1 MSLAAIDAP
10 ELVLPRIAE
19 AVGAPMADER
29 PALDVLID
37 QFADDPA
44 LLVLDN
50 LEQIVDVA
58 LGRRALAHCPGVEIL
73 ATSRTVLRLGAERE
87 YPVDALR
94 RARVVRPQPTDELAS
109 LPAVQLFVDRAK
121 AVRHSFA

>member
-1 MSLAAIDAP
+1 
-10 ELVLPRIAE
+10 
-19 AVGAPMADER
+19 MADER

-58 LGRRALAHCPGVEIL
+58 PSVDELWRTARV
-73 ATSRTVLRLGAERE
+73 SRS
-87 YPVDALR
+87 LR
-94 RARVVRPQPTDELAS
+94 RAAPCFAWGRSASTRSTRSPCPVVRP
-109 LPAVQLFVDRAK
+109 PADRRVGVAAGGA
-121 AVRHSFA
+121 AVRRSG